1 MYIQHFLKSHKGLS
15 KDSHGMWLHDSGK
28 KSGHALTVG
37 FIYLSV

>member
-15 KDSHGMWLHDSGK
+15 KNSHGMWLILVKNLD
-28 KSGHALTVG
+28 HALTVG